1 MHNAVI
7 AAAAVALIVVILF
20 ARLRIGFAI
29 VVASTVLLPGSLAVR
44 NPVTT
49 YALFTRILLV
59 ALAVKLLF
67 AIHAGVVSRRIL
79 RWTTLHTAFVV
90 FLAAEFVVGVVFTDA
105 VVRAPNTA
113 AAALLLV
120 DQFLFFAVALA
131 CVRAIDDL
139 RWVLGLVGVVLLAS
153 AGIGVIEHFTKGSW
167 GHFLYGHEV
176 RGITASDE
184 LTTRASDVR
193 VKGGAE
199 YALQYGWVTAMLLP
213 ALLAWLG
220 SLRTRLTRWVPGT
233 IGAVGVVLL
242 AEYWSFSRTSLAAF
256 AVVAVVTAI
265 AARNPRLLLF
275 TGCALA
281 AGVLLFVFVTRLQQG
296 FVGLPSGPVDVRS
309 RRLPLILQIGMAHP
323 WRGIGLGGL
332 SSVGVP
338 TTDSTYLQLYGDTG
352 IVGVVAGLA
361 LISCAGFCCLRGLR
375 SADRVVRLAAAA
387 ALAATLAML
396 VGGGAYDALR
406 SLSSSRPFWLVVAVG
421 VVAAERSGATLP
433 AFVRRPRWL
442 VAGALVGAELIGVVT
457 YAVAPVHYAVQYQF
471 QTLPILRELLPSNP
485 LNIGSTYANSVCGI
499 VEAEERRHPN
509 AVFDCALPDQAS
521 GVGTL
526 RIQAPTASEVRQ
538 LAGDVRTAV
547 ASGPLRA
554 FDLSIRSPMRSGR
567 DTPLGWAPLWLPL
580 SVALALWLLPVAIWP
595 SWRRRRR
602 TGTMWGELDK
612 GQFVHA

>member
-44 NPVTT
+44 NPVTP
-49 YALFTRILLV
+49 YALFTRILMIALV
-59 ALAVKLLF
+59 VKLLF
-67 AIHAGVVSRRIL
+67 AIHAGVVSRRAL

-90 FLAAEFVVGVVFTDA
+90 FLFAVFVVGVVFTDA
-105 VVRAPNTA
+105 EVRAPATT
-113 AAALLLV
+113 AAALLLI
-120 DQFLFFAVALA
+120 DQFVFFVVALA

-139 RWVLGLVGVVLLAS
+139 RWVLGVVAVVLLAS
-153 AGIGVIEHFTKGSW
+153 AGIGVIEHFTQGSW

-176 RGITASDE
+176 RGVTASDE
-184 LTTRASDVR
+184 LTTRANDVR

-213 ALLAWLG
+213 AMLGWLG
-220 SLRTRLTRWVPGT
+220 SMRVRMTRWIPLT
-233 IGAVGVVLL
+233 IVTVGVVLL

-256 AVVAVVTAI
+256 GVVAVLTAA
-265 AARNPRLLLF
+265 AARNRRLLLF

-281 AGVLLFVFVTRLQQG
+281 VGVLLFVFVTRLQSG
-296 FVGLPSGPVDVRS
+296 FVGLPSGPVDVRT

-332 SSVGVP
+332 ASVGVP
-338 TTDSTYLQLYGDTG
+338 TTDSSYLQLYGDAG
-352 IVGVVAGLA
+352 IVGVVVGFA
-361 LISCAGFCCLRGLR
+361 LVACAGFCCLRGLR

-387 ALAATLAML
+387 ALAGALAML

-406 SLSSSRPFWLVVAVG
+406 SLSSSRPFWLLAAVG
-421 VVAAERSGATLP
+421 VVAAERAGATLP
-433 AFVRRPRWL
+433 AVIPRPRWV
-442 VAGALVGAELIGVVT
+442 VAGALVGAELVGIVV
-457 YAVAPVHYAVQYQF
+457 YALAPVHHAVQYQF
-471 QTLPILRELLPSNP
+471 QTVPILRELLPSNP
-485 LNIGSTYANSVCGI
+485 VDMGSTYANSVCDI
-499 VEAEERRHPN
+499 AEAEERRHPD
-509 AVFDCALPDQAS
+509 AKFDCALPDQAA

-526 RIQAPTASEVRQ
+526 RIQAPTASEVRE
-538 LAGDVRTAV
+538 LSDDVRSVIQT
-547 ASGPLRA
+547 GPLRG
-554 FDLSIRSPMRSGR
+554 FELSVRSPLRAGR

-580 SVALALWLLPVAIWP
+580 SVALAMWLLPIAIWP
-595 SWRRRRR
+595 TWRRWRR
-602 TGTMWGELDK
+602 TGTMWGELDR